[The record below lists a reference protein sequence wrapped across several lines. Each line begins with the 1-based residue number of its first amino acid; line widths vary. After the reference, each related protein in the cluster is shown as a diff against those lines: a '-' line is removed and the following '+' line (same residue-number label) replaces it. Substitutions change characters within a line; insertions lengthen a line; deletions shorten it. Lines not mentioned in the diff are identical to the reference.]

1 MRKWSIEKD
10 NTRTMSQEIL
20 PHTIA
25 QTTSKTEESFF
36 SRKHHN
42 QNDSRSPIGE
52 RTNATARPRMR
63 DGARTN
69 NVRKMKKILEDENAK
84 FGLIYAPTQVG
95 KTKAASI
102 FIKKCFQY
110 QKLVI
115 FSTDDK
121 EDQMVQTLER
131 FQNLFETQE
140 ETISILCLKTLS
152 NKKFQKILI
161 KNLQQKIPTVI
172 LLMNNSSQIR
182 KMFSV
187 LLLLYHEN
195 KKIPST
201 VLFHDEGDAITKD
214 KDISVVEENQ
224 AVSHQAWIHFVNFFV
239 EKDILLQRVFI
250 TATPENVVMKYQ
262 ITNVISLAIPS
273 NYQGFDKIEYKE
285 LKMDNIQSIFE
296 REIENIRAKK
306 TNGIIL
312 YNVERVREG
321 NNKKSGHDRVMS
333 SVHGFASDVVISIYN
348 GLGITA
354 YFPKRFRQK
363 FKKKMHF
370 FVEENQKLKTK
381 IQLQEIQQLETIE
394 HYFQIKNLSIG
405 WFYQFCKDIGVDIV
419 ITIGCDLMNR
429 GISYCSCKRQ
439 RNALSATTMIYCP
452 GVHRH
457 CVGLVQVIGRLTG
470 TVRPDLA
477 RTLYAPSYIIEDYQK
492 TCENERDFIEGLQ
505 NNLIENE
512 ETNSEEFFKN
522 FYFKETVK
530 RSLDRPK
537 LNLQPLF
544 RKSTAE
550 ETEDSNEKIDGVSL
564 KTLEKLCNGNTIT
577 FRIIQYLMQE
587 EEPVSFQQLMDG
599 IEYTNKRESFLSNL
613 KNGREVKSQYGMIWT
628 TGKNYQQIQM
638 NPKIRDYLLKKN
650 L

>member
-1 MRKWSIEKD
+1 L
-10 NTRTMSQEIL
+10 T
-20 PHTIA
+20 
-25 QTTSKTEESFF
+25 
-36 SRKHHN
+36 
-42 QNDSRSPIGE
+42 
-52 RTNATARPRMR
+52 
-63 DGARTN
+63 
-69 NVRKMKKILEDENAK
+69 
-84 FGLIYAPTQVG
+84 
-95 KTKAASI
+95 
-102 FIKKCFQY
+102 
-110 QKLVI
+110 
-115 FSTDDK
+115 
-121 EDQMVQTLER
+121 
-131 FQNLFETQE
+131 
-140 ETISILCLKTLS
+140 
-152 NKKFQKILI
+152 
-161 KNLQQKIPTVI
+161 
-172 LLMNNSSQIR
+172 
-182 KMFSV
+182 
-187 LLLLYHEN
+187 
-195 KKIPST
+195 
-201 VLFHDEGDAITKD
+201 
-214 KDISVVEENQ
+214 
-224 AVSHQAWIHFVNFFV
+224 
-239 EKDILLQRVFI
+239 
-250 TATPENVVMKYQ
+250 
-262 ITNVISLAIPS
+262 
-273 NYQGFDKIEYKE
+273 
-285 LKMDNIQSIFE
+285 
-296 REIENIRAKK
+296 
-306 TNGIIL
+306 
-312 YNVERVREG
+312 
-321 NNKKSGHDRVMS
+321 
-333 SVHGFASDVVISIYN
+333 
-348 GLGITA
+348 
-354 YFPKRFRQK
+354 
-363 FKKKMHF
+363 
-370 FVEENQKLKTK
+370 
-381 IQLQEIQQLETIE
+381 
-394 HYFQIKNLSIG
+394 IG

-439 RNALSATTMIYCP
+439 RNALAATTMIYCP

-522 FYFKETVK
+522 FYFKEKVK

-544 RKSTAE
+544 QK
-550 ETEDSNEKIDGVSL
+550 SNEEEREDDEEIDGVSL